1 MGFESIVQ
9 EALRAN
15 AKLTAIV
22 PANRIY
28 FGKVPQGTG
37 APFIG
42 CFRITSEPTATTDNG
57 REGSSELDNIKLQVT
72 VYAITEALAQDAA
85 KLIRRCLESLDDASC
100 DIYLED
106 QTQTFDDPTE
116 TQGQILRF
124 SCWFPD
130 TVSL

>member
-22 PANRIY
+22 PASRIY

-42 CFRITSEPTATTDNG
+42 CFKISTAPTHSTDNG
-57 REGSSELDNIKLQVT
+57 QAGAYRLDNIKLQVT
-72 VYAITEALAQDAA
+72 VYATTEPQSHEAA
-85 KLIRRCLESLDDASC
+85 ELVRTVIEAEPTLSAFM
-100 DIYLED
+100 ED
-106 QTQTFDDPTE
+106 QVTTFDDPTE
-116 TQGQILRF
+116 NQGQILRF
-124 SCWFPD
+124 SCWYQSQTPS
-130 TVSL
+130 V